1 VSGGHWYNLLK
12 KLKLSYHYANLL
24 SLDKFPLPICPG
36 CAQIPPSVV
45 APYRRRRNCAH
56 GKNIARATEQE
67 TMPEFVY
74 SIHRLNK
81 SYGQKQ
87 ILKNINLSFY
97 PGAKIGIV
105 GDNGSGKSTLLRI
118 MAGVDKDFD
127 GHAEPMKNVR
137 VGYVPQEPRL
147 DETKNVREN
156 IEMAFAE
163 TVNLL
168 KDYEELANKVGE
180 LDGDEMDK
188 ALEKMAT
195 MQDKIEAVDGW
206 NLDQKLAVVSSALV
220 LPPDDMDVTKLSG
233 GERRRVALA
242 RVLLEQPDMLL
253 LDEPTNHL
261 DAETIAWLEQQLLEY
276 PGTVIIVTHDRYF
289 LDNITKWI
297 LELDAGQGIPFEGNY
312 SSWIEQKLERLAQ
325 QEKKASPRRK
335 SLESELKWIRMNT
348 AEHQELSRNRLSDF
362 ERLVAQER
370 AAGDGE
376 ESGFRIAPA
385 EHLGDQTIEAENVS
399 KSYNGVELIK
409 DFSFN
414 LPKGAVVGI
423 IGPNGTGKTTLF
435 RMITKQEQPDSGDVK
450 VGSTV
455 HLAHV
460 DQHRDSLNGD
470 KSVYDEIS
478 EGKDDIEF
486 GKRPIPARSYVSQ
499 FNFKGSDQ
507 QKLVKNLSGGE
518 RNRVHLAKLLK
529 SGGNVILL
537 DEPSNDL
544 DVNSLRMLEDAI
556 SGFSGCVM
564 VISHDRFFLNRVCT
578 HTIAFEGDSQVRWF
592 DGNYEQYE
600 AWKKKE
606 FGDDT
611 SNRRARYRKL
621 PRAI

>member
-1 VSGGHWYNLLK
+1 
-12 KLKLSYHYANLL
+12 
-24 SLDKFPLPICPG
+24 
-36 CAQIPPSVV
+36 
-45 APYRRRRNCAH
+45 
-56 GKNIARATEQE
+56 
-67 TMPEFVY
+67 MPEFVF
-74 SIHRLNK
+74 SIHKLNK

-137 VGYVPQEPRL
+137 VGYVPQEPQL
-147 DETKNVREN
+147 DATKTVKENLET
-156 IEMAFAE
+156 AFAE
-163 TVNLL
+163 TVKLL

-180 LDGDEMDK
+180 LEGDAMDK
-188 ALEKMAT
+188 ALEQMAT

-206 NLDQKLAVVSSALV
+206 NLDQKLAVASNALI

-242 RVLLEQPDMLL
+242 KVLLEQPDMLL

-261 DAETIAWLEQQLLEY
+261 DAETISWLENQLKEY

-312 SSWIEQKLERLAQ
+312 SSWIEQKLERLAL

-335 SLESELKWIRMNT
+335 SLEAELKWIRMNT

-370 AAGDGE
+370 ATTEGDDT
-376 ESGFRIAPA
+376 SFRIAPA
-385 EHLGDQTIEAENVS
+385 EHLGDQTIELNGVDKA
-399 KSYNGVELIK
+399 YNGTDLIK
-409 DFSFN
+409 DLSFN
-414 LPKGAVVGI
+414 LPKSAVVGI

-435 RMITKQEQPDSGDVK
+435 KMITGQEQPDSGSVNI
-450 VGSTV
+450 GSTV
-455 HLAHV
+455 HMAHV

-470 KSVYDEIS
+470 KSVFDEIS
-478 EGKDDIEF
+478 EGRDDIEF
-486 GKRPIPARSYVSQ
+486 GKRTIPARSYVSQ

-556 SGFSGCVM
+556 QGFSGCVL

-578 HTIAFEGDSQVRWF
+578 HTLAFEGDAQVRWF

-600 AWKKKE
+600 AWKRKE
-606 FGDDT
+606 FGDV
-611 SNRRARYRKL
+611 SAENRRSRYRKL

>member
-1 VSGGHWYNLLK
+1 
-12 KLKLSYHYANLL
+12 
-24 SLDKFPLPICPG
+24 
-36 CAQIPPSVV
+36 
-45 APYRRRRNCAH
+45 
-56 GKNIARATEQE
+56 
-67 TMPEFVY
+67 MPEFVY

-118 MAGVDKDFD
+118 MAGTDKDFD
-127 GHAEPMKNVR
+127 GTAEPMKNIR

-156 IEMAFAE
+156 LEMAFAE
-163 TVNLL
+163 TVRLL
-168 KDYEELANKVGE
+168 KEYEEIANSMGE
-180 LDGDEMDK
+180 LEGDAMDK
-188 ALEKMAT
+188 ALDKMAT

-206 NLDQKLAVVSSALV
+206 NLDQKLAVASNALV
-220 LPPDDMDVTKLSG
+220 LPPDEMDVTKLSG
-233 GERRRVALA
+233 GERRRIALA
-242 RVLLEQPDMLL
+242 KVLLEQPDVLL

-261 DAETIAWLEQQLLEY
+261 DAETIGWLEQQLKEY
-276 PGTVIIVTHDRYF
+276 AGTVIIVTHDRYF

-297 LELDAGQGIPFEGNY
+297 LELDAGSGIPFEGNY
-312 SSWIEQKLERLAQ
+312 SSWIEQKLERLTQ

-362 ERLVAQER
+362 ERLVAKER
-370 AAGDGE
+370 AEGDGE

-385 EHLGDQTIEAENVS
+385 EHLGDQTIEADKVT
-399 KSYNGVELIK
+399 KGYNDVDLIK
-409 DFSFN
+409 DLTFN

-435 RMITKQEQPDSGDVK
+435 RMITGQEQPDSGAVT

-478 EGKDDIEF
+478 EGKDDIDF
-486 GKRPIPARSYVSQ
+486 GKRTIPARSYVSQ
-499 FNFKGSDQ
+499 FNFKGGDQ

-578 HTIAFEGDSQVRWF
+578 HTLAFEGEANVRWF

-600 AWKKKE
+600 AWRKKE
-606 FGDDT
+606 FGDET
-611 SNRRARYRKL
+611 GNRRARYRKL

>member
-1 VSGGHWYNLLK
+1 M
-12 KLKLSYHYANLL
+12 A
-24 SLDKFPLPICPG
+24 
-36 CAQIPPSVV
+36 
-45 APYRRRRNCAH
+45 
-56 GKNIARATEQE
+56 
-67 TMPEFVY
+67 EFVFH
-74 SIHRLNK
+74 IHRLNK

-87 ILKNINLSFY
+87 VLKNINLSFY

-118 MAGVDKDFD
+118 MAGVDKDYD
-127 GHAEPMKNVR
+127 GTAEPLKGVR

-156 IEMAFAE
+156 LEMAFAE
-163 TVNLL
+163 TVRIL
-168 KDYEELANKVGE
+168 KEYEELANKVGE
-180 LDGDEMDK
+180 LEGDEMDK
-188 ALEKMAT
+188 ALDKMAQ

-206 NLDQKLAVVSSALV
+206 NLDQKLAVASDALV
-220 LPPDDMDVTKLSG
+220 LPPDEMDVTKLSG

-242 RVLLEQPDMLL
+242 KALLEQPDMLL

-261 DAETIAWLEQQLLEY
+261 DAETIAWLEQQLVEY

-297 LELDAGQGIPFEGNY
+297 LELDAGAGIPFEGNY
-312 SSWIEQKLERLAQ
+312 TSWIEQKLERMAQ

-335 SLESELKWIRMNT
+335 SLETELKWIKMNT
-348 AEHQELSRNRLSDF
+348 ADKAEMTRERLGDF
-362 ERLVAQER
+362 ERLVARER
-370 AAGDGE
+370 AEGE
-376 ESGFRIAPA
+376 GEDVGFRIAPA
-385 EHLGDQTIEAENVS
+385 EHLGDQTIEV
-399 KSYNGVELIK
+399 KDVTKGYNGVDLIK
-409 DFSFN
+409 DLSFN

-435 RMITKQEQPDSGDVK
+435 RMITGQEQPDSGEIAI
-450 VGSTV
+450 GSTV
-455 HLAHV
+455 SLAHV
-460 DQHRDSLNGD
+460 DQHRDSLQGD
-470 KSVYDEIS
+470 KSVFDEIS
-478 EGKDDIEF
+478 EGRDDIQF
-486 GKRPIPARSYVSQ
+486 GKRTIPARSYVSQ

-507 QKLVKNLSGGE
+507 QKMVKNLSGGE

-564 VISHDRFFLNRVCT
+564 VISHDRFFLNRICT
-578 HTIAFEGDSQVRWF
+578 HTLAFEGDAKVKWF
-592 DGNYEQYE
+592 EGNYEQYE
-600 AWKKKE
+600 AAKRKE
-606 FGDDT
+606 LGDAAFQ
-611 SNRRARYRKL
+611 NRRARYRKL

>member
-1 VSGGHWYNLLK
+1 M
-12 KLKLSYHYANLL
+12 A
-24 SLDKFPLPICPG
+24 
-36 CAQIPPSVV
+36 
-45 APYRRRRNCAH
+45 
-56 GKNIARATEQE
+56 
-67 TMPEFVY
+67 EFVFH
-74 SIHRLNK
+74 IHRLNK

-87 ILKNINLSFY
+87 VLKNINLSFY

-127 GHAEPMKNVR
+127 GTAEPLKGVR

-156 IEMAFAE
+156 LEMAFAE
-163 TVNLL
+163 TVRVL
-168 KDYEELANKVGE
+168 KEYEELANKVGE
-180 LDGDEMDK
+180 LEGDEMEK
-188 ALEKMAT
+188 ALDQMAK
-195 MQDKIEAVDGW
+195 MQDQIEAVDGW
-206 NLDQKLAVVSSALV
+206 NLDQKLAVASDALV

-242 RVLLEQPDMLL
+242 KALLEQPDMLL

-261 DAETIAWLEQQLLEY
+261 DAETIAWLEQQLVEY

-297 LELDAGQGIPFEGNY
+297 LELDNGAGIPFEGNY
-312 SSWIEQKLERLAQ
+312 TSWIEQKLERMAQ

-335 SLESELKWIRMNT
+335 SLETELKWIKMNT
-348 AEHQELSRNRLSDF
+348 ADKAEMSRSRLGDF
-362 ERLVAQER
+362 ERLVARER
-370 AAGDGE
+370 AEHEGE
-376 ESGFRIAPA
+376 DVGFRIAPA
-385 EHLGDQTIEAENVS
+385 EHLGDQTIEAKDIS
-399 KSYNGVELIK
+399 KGYNGVNLIS
-409 DFSFN
+409 DLSFN

-435 RMITKQEQPDSGDVK
+435 RMITGQEKPDSGEITI
-450 VGSTV
+450 GSTV
-455 HLAHV
+455 NLAHV
-460 DQHRDSLNGD
+460 DQHRDSLQGE

-478 EGKDDIEF
+478 EGRDDIQF
-486 GKRPIPARSYVSQ
+486 GKRTIPARSYVSQ

-564 VISHDRFFLNRVCT
+564 VISHDRFFLNRICT
-578 HTIAFEGDSQVRWF
+578 HTLAFEGDAKVRWF
-592 DGNYEQYE
+592 EGNYEQYE
-600 AWKKKE
+600 AARRKE
-606 FGDDT
+606 LGAAAFE
-611 SNRRARYRKL
+611 NRRARYRKL

>member
-1 VSGGHWYNLLK
+1 
-12 KLKLSYHYANLL
+12 
-24 SLDKFPLPICPG
+24 
-36 CAQIPPSVV
+36 
-45 APYRRRRNCAH
+45 
-56 GKNIARATEQE
+56 
-67 TMPEFVY
+67 MPEFVFH
-74 SIHRLNK
+74 IHRLNK

-87 ILKNINLSFY
+87 VLKNINLSFY

-118 MAGVDKDFD
+118 MAGVDKDYD
-127 GHAEPMKNVR
+127 GTAEPLKGVR

-147 DETKNVREN
+147 DETKNVKEN
-156 IEMAFAE
+156 LELAFAE
-163 TVNLL
+163 TVRLL

-180 LDGDEMDK
+180 LDGDAMDK
-188 ALEKMAT
+188 ALEQMAT

-242 RVLLEQPDMLL
+242 KALLEQPDMLL

-261 DAETIAWLEQQLLEY
+261 DAETIAWLEQQLVEY

-348 AEHQELSRNRLSDF
+348 AEHQELSRNRLADF

-370 AAGDGE
+370 AASEGD
-376 ESGFRIAPA
+376 ESSFRIAPA
-385 EHLGDQTIEAENVS
+385 EHLGDQTIEV
-399 KSYNGVELIK
+399 KDVTKGYNGVDLIK

-435 RMITKQEQPDSGDVK
+435 RMITGQEQPDGGNV
-450 VGSTV
+450 VIGSTV

-470 KSVYDEIS
+470 KTVFDEIS
-478 EGKDDIEF
+478 EGRDDIEF
-486 GKRPIPARSYVSQ
+486 GKRTIPARSYVSQ

-556 SGFSGCVM
+556 QGFSGCVL

-578 HTIAFEGDSQVRWF
+578 HTIAFEGDAQVRWF
-592 DGNYEQYE
+592 DGNFEQYE

-606 FGDDT
+606 LGDD
-611 SNRRARYRKL
+611 SGNRRARYRKL

>member
-1 VSGGHWYNLLK
+1 M
-12 KLKLSYHYANLL
+12 A
-24 SLDKFPLPICPG
+24 
-36 CAQIPPSVV
+36 
-45 APYRRRRNCAH
+45 
-56 GKNIARATEQE
+56 
-67 TMPEFVY
+67 EFVFH
-74 SIHRLNK
+74 IHRLNK

-87 ILKNINLSFY
+87 VLKNINLSFY

-118 MAGVDKDFD
+118 MAGVDKDYD
-127 GHAEPMKNVR
+127 GTAEPLKGVR

-156 IEMAFAE
+156 LELAFAE
-163 TVNLL
+163 TVRLL

-180 LDGDEMDK
+180 LEGDEMDK
-188 ALEKMAT
+188 ALDKMAQ

-206 NLDQKLAVVSSALV
+206 NLDQKLAVASNALV

-242 RVLLEQPDMLL
+242 KVLLEQPDMLL

-261 DAETIAWLEQQLLEY
+261 DAETIAWLEQQLIEY

-297 LELDAGQGIPFEGNY
+297 LELDAGAGIPFEGNY
-312 SSWIEQKLERLAQ
+312 SSWIEQKLERLTQ

-335 SLESELKWIRMNT
+335 SLEAELKWIRMNT
-348 AEHQELSRNRLSDF
+348 AEHQALSRDRLSDF
-362 ERLVAQER
+362 ERLVARER
-370 AAGDGE
+370 AEGEGE
-376 ESGFRIAPA
+376 ETGFRIAPA
-385 EHLGDQTIEAENVS
+385 EHLGDQTIEAKEVS
-399 KSYNGVELIK
+399 KGYNGVELIS
-409 DFSFN
+409 DLSFN

-435 RMITKQEQPDSGDVK
+435 RMITGQEQPDSGSIEI
-450 VGSTV
+450 GSTV

-460 DQHRDSLNGD
+460 DQHRDSLQGE
-470 KSVYDEIS
+470 KSVFDEIS
-478 EGKDDIEF
+478 EGRDDIQF
-486 GKRPIPARSYVSQ
+486 GKRTIPARSYVSQ

-578 HTIAFEGDSQVRWF
+578 HTLAFEGEAKVRWF
-592 DGNYEQYE
+592 EGNFEQYE

-611 SNRRARYRKL
+611 TNRRARYRKL

>member
-1 VSGGHWYNLLK
+1 
-12 KLKLSYHYANLL
+12 
-24 SLDKFPLPICPG
+24 
-36 CAQIPPSVV
+36 
-45 APYRRRRNCAH
+45 
-56 GKNIARATEQE
+56 
-67 TMPEFVY
+67 MPEFVFT
-74 SIHRLNK
+74 IHKLNK
-81 SYGQKQ
+81 HYGQKHV
-87 ILKNINLSFY
+87 LKDINLAFY

-137 VGYVPQEPRL
+137 VGYVPQEPQL
-147 DETKNVREN
+147 DSTKNVKEN
-156 IEMAFAE
+156 LEMAFAE
-163 TVNLL
+163 TVRLL
-168 KDYEELANKVGE
+168 KEYEELANKVGE
-180 LDGDEMDK
+180 LEGDAMDK
-188 ALEKMAT
+188 ALEQMAT

-206 NLDQKLAVVSSALV
+206 NLDQKLAVASNALV
-220 LPPDDMDVTKLSG
+220 LPPDEMDVTKLSG

-242 RVLLEQPDMLL
+242 KALLEQPDMLL

-261 DAETIAWLEQQLLEY
+261 DAETIAWLENQLKEY
-276 PGTVIIVTHDRYF
+276 AGTVIIVTHDRYF

-312 SSWIEQKLERLAQ
+312 SSWIEQKLERLTQ

-335 SLESELKWIRMNT
+335 SLEAELKWIRMNT
-348 AEHQELSRNRLSDF
+348 AEHQELSRNRLADF

-370 AAGDGE
+370 AAGDGDE
-376 ESGFRIAPA
+376 TSFRIAPA
-385 EHLGDQTIEAENVS
+385 EHLGDQTIEVNDVS
-399 KSYNGVELIK
+399 KGYNGVELIH
-409 DFSFN
+409 DLSFR

-435 RMITKQEQPDSGDVK
+435 KMITGQEQPDGGNVV

-455 HLAHV
+455 QLAHV

-470 KSVYDEIS
+470 KTVFDEIS
-478 EGKDDIEF
+478 GGYDDIQF
-486 GKRPIPARSYVSQ
+486 GKRTIPARSYVSQ
-499 FNFKGSDQ
+499 FNFKGGDQ
-507 QKLVKNLSGGE
+507 QKMVKNLSGGE

-578 HTIAFEGDSQVRWF
+578 HTLAFEGDAQVRWF
-592 DGNYEQYE
+592 EGNYEQYE
-600 AWKKKE
+600 QWKKKE
-606 FGDDT
+606 FGDT
-611 SNRRARYRKL
+611 STENRRARYRKL

>member
-1 VSGGHWYNLLK
+1 M
-12 KLKLSYHYANLL
+12 A
-24 SLDKFPLPICPG
+24 
-36 CAQIPPSVV
+36 
-45 APYRRRRNCAH
+45 
-56 GKNIARATEQE
+56 
-67 TMPEFVY
+67 EFVFH
-74 SIHRLNK
+74 IHRLNK

-87 ILKNINLSFY
+87 VLKNINLSFY

-118 MAGVDKDFD
+118 MAGVDKDYD
-127 GHAEPMKNVR
+127 GTAEPLKGVR

-156 IEMAFAE
+156 LEMAFAE
-163 TVNLL
+163 TVRLL
-168 KDYEELANKVGE
+168 KEYEELANKVGE
-180 LDGDEMDK
+180 LEGDAMEK
-188 ALEKMAT
+188 ALDKMAQ
-195 MQDKIEAVDGW
+195 MQDQIEAVDGW
-206 NLDQKLAVVSSALV
+206 NLDQKLAVASDALV

-242 RVLLEQPDMLL
+242 KALLEQPDMLL

-261 DAETIAWLEQQLLEY
+261 DAETIAWLEQQLVEY

-297 LELDAGQGIPFEGNY
+297 LELDNGAGIPFEGNY
-312 SSWIEQKLERLAQ
+312 TSWIEQKLERMAQ

-335 SLESELKWIRMNT
+335 SLETELKWIKMNT
-348 AEHQELSRNRLSDF
+348 ADKAEMTRERLGDF
-362 ERLVAQER
+362 ERLVARER
-370 AAGDGE
+370 AESEGE
-376 ESGFRIAPA
+376 DVGFRIAPA
-385 EHLGDQTIEAENVS
+385 EHLGDQTIEAKDIS
-399 KSYNGVELIK
+399 KGYNGVELIS
-409 DFSFN
+409 DLSFN

-435 RMITKQEQPDSGDVK
+435 RMITGQEQPDSGEIN

-455 HLAHV
+455 QLAHV
-460 DQHRDSLNGD
+460 DQHRDSLQGE
-470 KSVYDEIS
+470 KSVFDEIS
-478 EGKDDIEF
+478 EGRDDIQF
-486 GKRPIPARSYVSQ
+486 GKRTIPARSYVSQ

-564 VISHDRFFLNRVCT
+564 VISHDRFFLNRICT
-578 HTIAFEGDSQVRWF
+578 HTLAFEGDAKVRWF
-592 DGNYEQYE
+592 EGNYEQYE
-600 AWKKKE
+600 AARRKE
-606 FGDDT
+606 LGAAAFE
-611 SNRRARYRKL
+611 NRRARYRKL

>member
-1 VSGGHWYNLLK
+1 
-12 KLKLSYHYANLL
+12 
-24 SLDKFPLPICPG
+24 
-36 CAQIPPSVV
+36 
-45 APYRRRRNCAH
+45 
-56 GKNIARATEQE
+56 
-67 TMPEFVY
+67 MPEFVF

-127 GHAEPMKNVR
+127 GTAEPMKNVR

-147 DETKNVREN
+147 DETKNVKEN
-156 IEMAFAE
+156 LEMAFAE
-163 TVNLL
+163 TVRLL

-180 LDGDEMDK
+180 LEGDAMDK
-188 ALEKMAT
+188 ALEQMAT

-206 NLDQKLAVVSSALV
+206 NLDQKLSVVSSALV

-242 RVLLEQPDMLL
+242 KALLEQPDMLL

-261 DAETIAWLEQQLLEY
+261 DAETIAWLEQQLIEY

-312 SSWIEQKLERLAQ
+312 SSWIEQKLERMAQ

-335 SLESELKWIRMNT
+335 SLEAELKWIRMNT
-348 AEHQELSRNRLSDF
+348 SEHQEMSRNRLSDF

-385 EHLGDQTIEAENVS
+385 EHLGDQTIEADHIS
-399 KSYNGVELIK
+399 KSFNGVELIK
-409 DFSFN
+409 DLDFS

-435 RMITKQEQPDSGDVK
+435 KMITKQEEPDSGEVK
-450 VGSTV
+450 IGSTV

-486 GKRPIPARSYVSQ
+486 GKRTIPARSYVSQ

-507 QKLVKNLSGGE
+507 QKQVKNLSGGE

-556 SGFSGCVM
+556 QGFSGCVM

-578 HTIAFEGDSQVRWF
+578 HTLAFEGDAKVRWF
-592 DGNYEQYE
+592 EGNYEQYE

-606 FGDDT
+606 FGDD
-611 SNRRARYRKL
+611 SGNRRARYRKL

>member
-1 VSGGHWYNLLK
+1 M
-12 KLKLSYHYANLL
+12 A
-24 SLDKFPLPICPG
+24 
-36 CAQIPPSVV
+36 
-45 APYRRRRNCAH
+45 
-56 GKNIARATEQE
+56 
-67 TMPEFVY
+67 EFVFH
-74 SIHRLNK
+74 IHRLNK

-87 ILKNINLSFY
+87 VLKNINLSFY

-127 GHAEPMKNVR
+127 GTAEPLKGVR
-137 VGYVPQEPRL
+137 VSYVPQEPRL

-156 IEMAFAE
+156 LEMAFAE
-163 TVNLL
+163 TVRVL
-168 KDYEELANKVGE
+168 KEYEELANKVGE
-180 LDGDEMDK
+180 LEGDEMEK
-188 ALEKMAT
+188 ALDQMAK
-195 MQDKIEAVDGW
+195 MQDQIEAVDGW
-206 NLDQKLAVVSSALV
+206 NLDQKLAVASDALV

-242 RVLLEQPDMLL
+242 KALLEQPDMLL

-261 DAETIAWLEQQLLEY
+261 DAETIAWLEQQLVEY

-297 LELDAGQGIPFEGNY
+297 LELDNGAGIPFEGNY
-312 SSWIEQKLERLAQ
+312 TSWIEQKLERMAQ

-335 SLESELKWIRMNT
+335 SLETELKWIKMNT
-348 AEHQELSRNRLSDF
+348 ADKAEMSRSRLGDF
-362 ERLVAQER
+362 ERLVARER
-370 AAGDGE
+370 AEHEGE
-376 ESGFRIAPA
+376 DVGFRIAPA
-385 EHLGDQTIEAENVS
+385 EHLGDQTIEAKDIS
-399 KSYNGVELIK
+399 KGYNGVNLIS
-409 DFSFN
+409 DLSFN

-435 RMITKQEQPDSGDVK
+435 RMITGQEKPDSGEITI
-450 VGSTV
+450 GSTV
-455 HLAHV
+455 NLAHV
-460 DQHRDSLNGD
+460 DQHRDSLQGE

-478 EGKDDIEF
+478 EGRDDIQF
-486 GKRPIPARSYVSQ
+486 GKRTIPARSYVSQ

-564 VISHDRFFLNRVCT
+564 VISHDRFFLNRICT
-578 HTIAFEGDSQVRWF
+578 HTLAFEGDAKVRWF
-592 DGNYEQYE
+592 EGNYEQYE
-600 AWKKKE
+600 AARRKE
-606 FGDDT
+606 LGAAAFE
-611 SNRRARYRKL
+611 NRRARYRKL